1 MRHLNPFCRILCDD
15 VTGYKIIENNI
26 EKSSCLFNSALRI
39 FLRHICIV
47 CLNNNLV
54 YSSHLYISNRISF
67 NIAAICR
74 LKSSIVICLE
84 SRLQR
89 LQDIIYTFPKSHLT
103 IIFLVNPHTLSFKF
117 LYLAFYISFCPSY
130 KFFPACHTII
140 FLTVPIVCNVILCYS
155 IP

>member
-15 VTGYKIIENNI
+15 ITGYKIVENNI
-26 EKSSCLFNSALRI
+26 EKSACLFNSALRI

-47 CLNNNLV
+47 CLNNDLV
-54 YSSHLYISNRISF
+54 YSSHLNISNRISF

-89 LQDIIYTFPKSHLT
+89 LQNIIYTFPKSHLT

-117 LYLAFYISFCPSY
+117 LYLTSYICLCPTS
-130 KFFPACHTII
+130 KF
-140 FLTVPIVCNVILCYS
+140 LS
-155 IP
+155 